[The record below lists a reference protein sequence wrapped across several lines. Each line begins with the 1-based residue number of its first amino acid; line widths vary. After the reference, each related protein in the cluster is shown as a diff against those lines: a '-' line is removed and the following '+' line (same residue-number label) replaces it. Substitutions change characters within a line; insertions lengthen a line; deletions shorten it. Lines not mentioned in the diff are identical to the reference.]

1 VALMRLDKL
10 FTACGIASRREA
22 KAYVKGGRVLVN
34 GVPASSSE
42 MKVDPEIDQIFFD
55 GKRVNYKEYVYVLMY
70 KPNGV
75 ITATEDTQQETVIDL
90 LPKSY
95 ANMGVFPVGRL
106 DKDTTGLLILTNDGD
121 YAHSVITPKKLVPK
135 RYKAS
140 VDGQLDSSDI
150 QAFEDGLV
158 LADGT
163 QCMSAQLEI
172 VRPSVGICT
181 VYEGKYHQVKR
192 MFASR
197 GKHVTSLHRMSIGSL
212 VLDVGMNP
220 GDYREM
226 DLEEAQKAIDR

>member
-1 VALMRLDKL
+1 MAIMRLDKL
-10 FTACGIASRREA
+10 ITSCGVASRREA
-22 KAYVKGGRVLVN
+22 KSYVKGGRVLVN

-42 MKVDPEIDQIFFD
+42 MKVDPDVDEIYFD
-55 GKRVNYKEYVYVLMY
+55 GEKISYKEYVYLLMY

-75 ITATEDTQQETVIDL
+75 ITATEDSQQETVIDL

-140 VDGQLDSSDI
+140 VDGQLDDADI
-150 QAFEDGLV
+150 RAFEEGITLG
-158 LADGT
+158 DGT

-172 VRPSVGICT
+172 LKPSIGICT

-212 VLDVGMNP
+212 ELDEGMKA
-220 GDYREM
+220 GDFSEM
-226 DLEEAQKAIDR
+226 SLEEAQKALNK